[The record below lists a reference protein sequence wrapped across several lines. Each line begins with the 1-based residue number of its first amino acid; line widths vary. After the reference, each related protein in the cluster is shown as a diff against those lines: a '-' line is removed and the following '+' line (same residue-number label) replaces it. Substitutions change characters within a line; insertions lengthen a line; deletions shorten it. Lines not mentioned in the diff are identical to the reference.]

1 MAARMRERLSI
12 RITKKHMWCLDRLVA
27 AGVYTSR
34 NAAIR
39 DALRMLF
46 EHYGFKLLGEEDDGP
61 HPGPRR
67 SGSHSA

>member
-1 MAARMRERLSI
+1 MAAGMRERLSI
-12 RITKKHMWCLDRLVA
+12 RITKRYMQCLDRLVA

-46 EHYGFKLLGEEDDGP
+46 EHYGFKLLENEDNP
-61 HPGPRR
+61 SHPGPRR
-67 SGSHSA
+67 SGSRSA